1 MSHSKISA
9 AAATCV
15 LCALA
20 ACSQPAPSAGAN
32 AAQTKGQ
39 SAAVP
44 PGNACERK
52 LIAAQDVAGLLNEP
66 ITGSKNIPGDP
77 QSCEF
82 STAGF
87 SSVTISVRPGHG
99 MAAVG
104 MYSSGKMDEFEKSA
118 PLAGVGDAA
127 VRSLQLNRIV
137 ARKGDLL
144 CEVTGPGMAKS
155 ADDPAIRTLGALCTK
170 IFAAY

>member
-1 MSHSKISA
+1 VPVTTSK
-9 AAATCV
+9 T
-15 LCALA
+15 
-20 ACSQPAPSAGAN
+20 
-32 AAQTKGQ
+32 
-39 SAAVP
+39 
-44 PGNACERK
+44 
-52 LIAAQDVAGLLNEP
+52 
-66 ITGSKNIPGDP
+66 IPGDP

-104 MYSSGKMDEFEKSA
+104 MYTSGKMDEFEKSA
-118 PLAGVGDAA
+118 PLTGVGDAA

-144 CEVTGPGMAKS
+144 CEVTGPGVARS
-155 ADDPAIRTLGALCTK
+155 AEDPAVRTLVTLCNK
-170 IFAAY
+170 IIAGY